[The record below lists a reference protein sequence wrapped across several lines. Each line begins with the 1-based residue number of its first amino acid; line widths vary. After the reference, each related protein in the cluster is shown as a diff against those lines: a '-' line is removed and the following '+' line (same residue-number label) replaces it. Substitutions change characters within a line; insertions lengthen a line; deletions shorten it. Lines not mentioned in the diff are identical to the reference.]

1 MKRFCR
7 LWQNLA
13 VKDGDIC
20 IDNGVDVNGDIFVSE
35 GTSMIHVLNVYYKEG
50 WSIYERTFIP
60 GQVEEYLM
68 VKDVRE

>member
-20 IDNGVDVNGDIFVSE
+20 IDNGVDGVIYSFE
-35 GTSMIHVLNVYYKEG
+35 TSMIRVVNRHHKEG